1 MSFGEVLKKLR
12 TESSLTQQ
20 QLADRLNLSK
30 ANVSKYESNLV
41 EPNLETLRLITKVF
55 NVNSDYLLEIKTNPT
70 NNLFA
75 DQMSESVDTD
85 KSFTVTKTQLIKK
98 YRLLDTYGQK
108 AVNHMLDIEYE
119 RYSKAKEESEIIQI
133 PYVAR
138 SETSEGGTLERTQKE
153 IDKFTSKLKPDTSRQ
168 Y

>member
-70 NNLFA
+70 NNLFS

-85 KSFTVTKTQLIKK
+85 KSFTVTETQLIKN
-98 YRLLDTYGQK
+98 RLLDTYGQK
-108 AVNHMLDIEYE
+108 AVNHILDIEYE
-119 RYSKAKEESEIIQI
+119 RCSKAKEESEIIQI

-138 SETSEGGTLERTQKE
+138 SETGEDGTLERTQKE
-153 IDKFTSKLKPDTSRQ
+153 INKFTSKLKPDTSGK